1 MQVKLPP
8 TTLIII
14 IQQRMFST
22 VIIARHYGDQNFDY
36 HTAKLK
42 TRSSADADKPAR
54 RVGEN
59 PPVVNI
65 SFADF

>member
-22 VIIARHYGDQNFDY
+22 VIARHYGDQNFDN

-65 SFADF
+65 SSADF